1 MGMREEIEG
10 LHIAL
15 ITYRGV
21 WADNVIYEKYP
32 EVVSSVPVE
41 DYRRYFM
48 GHKEIVEGLRDTLM
62 AANEGWS
69 EGAVS
74 DGVYGSYLESITRG
88 LHSELMLIEKELQE
102 ETLQFVAV
110 IKEDINEDLKFR

>member
-10 LHIAL
+10 LHVAL

-21 WADNVIYEKYP
+21 WADNVVYASYP
-32 EVVSSVPVE
+32 EVVSSVPLD
-41 DYRRYFM
+41 DYRRYIM

-62 AANEGWS
+62 AANEGWA

-74 DGVYGSYLESITRG
+74 DGVYGEYLETITRG
-88 LHSELMLIEKELQE
+88 LHSEMMLIEAELQE
-102 ETLQFVAV
+102 EMLQFVAV
-110 IKEDINEDLKFR
+110 MKDDE

>member
-1 MGMREEIEG
+1 MSGQEETIE

-15 ITYRGV
+15 LAFRDA
-21 WADNVIYEKYP
+21 WADGEVYESYP
-32 EVVSSVPVE
+32 EVISSVPLDQE
-41 DYRRYFM
+41 RYRRCIM
-48 GHKEIVEGLRDTLM
+48 GHKEIVEGLRDMLM

-102 ETLQFVAV
+102 ETLQFMAV
-110 IKEDINEDLKFR
+110 IKDEE